1 VVARLVAMSEGL
13 VSTANGHVVFGDA
26 VSRVTDSLS
35 PFGAAARIV
44 TQSCALAIELRQL
57 SLESKRI
64 DHGKEV
70 TLRSLEDR
78 RALSTSAL
86 EQLRSELSGEK
97 VNAQSLRQ
105 MIVFAQ
111 LEMTKQGLL
120 HEDRVLWAQIIQT
133 YGPLLVD
140 HTAASGGVLVSAID
154 AVLNG
159 SGGGR
164 QVPLDV
170 PLRRTTPPRGASPSE
185 GGQQARRT
193 GQSGQSR
200 RPRHR

>member
-1 VVARLVAMSEGL
+1 MARLAGMSKAL
-13 VSTANGHVVFGDA
+13 VSTENGHIVFGDA
-26 VSRVTDSLS
+26 VSRVADSLS

-64 DHGKEV
+64 DHGKEIN
-70 TLRSLEDR
+70 LRSLEDR
-78 RALSTSAL
+78 RFLSTSAL
-86 EQLRSELSGEK
+86 QELRSELGSGT

-111 LEMTKQGLL
+111 QEMAKQVP
-120 HEDRVLWAQIIQT
+120 HEDMVLWAQIIKT
-133 YGPLLVD
+133 YGPLLVGQ
-140 HTAASGGVLVSAID
+140 TTASGSVLVSAID

-159 SGGGR
+159 SGSGR
-164 QVPLDV
+164 QVPLDL
-170 PLRRTTPPRGASPSE
+170 PPRRTTPPRKASPPE
-185 GGQQARRT
+185 GGQQARRA

>member
-1 VVARLVAMSEGL
+1 MSKAL
-13 VSTANGHVVFGDA
+13 VSTENGHLVFGDA
-26 VSRVTDSLS
+26 VSRVADSLS

-86 EQLRSELSGEK
+86 QELRSELGSGK

-111 LEMTKQGLL
+111 QEMVKQGP
-120 HEDRVLWAQIIQT
+120 HEDMVLWAQIIQT
-133 YGPLLVD
+133 YGPLLVG
-140 HTAASGGVLVSAID
+140 HTAASGSVLVSAID

-159 SGGGR
+159 SGSGR
-164 QVPLDV
+164 QVPLDL
-170 PLRRTTPPRGASPSE
+170 PPRRTMPPRKAPSSE
-185 GGQQARRT
+185 GSQQARRT
-193 GQSGQSR
+193 GQGSQSR

>member
-1 VVARLVAMSEGL
+1 MQAVAI
-13 VSTANGHVVFGDA
+13 
-26 VSRVTDSLS
+26 
-35 PFGAAARIV
+35 GALPDGTPV
-44 TQSCALAIELRQL
+44 ELRQL

-70 TLRSLEDR
+70 MLRSLGDR

-86 EQLRSELSGEK
+86 WQLREELSGEK

-111 LEMTKQGLL
+111 REMTKRGLL

-140 HTAASGGVLVSAID
+140 HTAASGSVLASAID

-159 SGGGR
+159 SGSGG

-170 PLRRTTPPRGASPSE
+170 PPRRITPPRGASPP
-185 GGQQARRT
+185 GGGRQPRRT
-193 GQSGQSR
+193 GQGSQSR

>member
-1 VVARLVAMSEGL
+1 MSKGL
-13 VSTANGHVVFGDA
+13 VETANGHLVFGDA
-26 VSRVTDSLS
+26 VSRVADSLS

-64 DHGKEV
+64 DHGTEV
-70 TLRSLEDR
+70 AVRSLEDR

-86 EQLRSELSGEK
+86 RQLRSELSGGK
-97 VNAQSLRQ
+97 VNTQSLRQ
-105 MIVFAQ
+105 MIVAAQ
-111 LEMTKQGLL
+111 REMTKQGLH

-140 HTAASGGVLVSAID
+140 HTAASGNVLVGAID

-159 SGGGR
+159 SGSGR
-164 QVPLDV
+164 QVPLDG
-170 PLRRTTPPRGASPSE
+170 PPRRTTPPRGASPS
-185 GGQQARRT
+185 GAGQQARRA
-193 GQSGQSR
+193 GQGSQSR

>member
-1 VVARLVAMSEGL
+1 MLAGMSEGL
-13 VSTANGHVVFGDA
+13 VDTANGHLVFGDA
-26 VSRVTDSLS
+26 VSRVADSLS

-70 TLRSLEDR
+70 TLRSLEAR

-86 EQLRSELSGEK
+86 QQLRSELSGEK

-105 MIVFAQ
+105 MIAFAQ
-111 LEMTKQGLL
+111 MEMTKQGLL
-120 HEDRVLWAQIIQT
+120 YEDRVLWAQIIQT

-140 HTAASGGVLVSAID
+140 HTAASGSVLVSAID

-159 SGGGR
+159 SGSGR

-170 PLRRTTPPRGASPSE
+170 PPRRTTPPRGATPSA
-185 GGQQARRT
+185 GGRQARRT
-193 GQSGQSR
+193 GQGSQPR